1 MTLPALIPGPGYT
14 LMMGFAG
21 LVFGFIYFAALRR
34 TVQLFTEGRTWFGPL
49 ALTLG
54 RVGAAVVFL
63 GLVAQ
68 FGAVSLLAVFI
79 GFLLA
84 RTVALRVAR
93 RAA

>member
-1 MTLPALIPGPGYT
+1 MTLPALIPGPGYM
-14 LMMGFAG
+14 LVMGFAG

-63 GLVAQ
+63 GVVAQ
-68 FGAVSLLAVFI
+68 LGAVSLLAVFI